1 MITEGILFFKKRKT
15 EENMADEKI
24 MRAPRY
30 VSLAMI
36 SINGFEGQA
45 ALRNVSAGG
54 FCMESKTF
62 ADMDA
67 GASYSIRVTPEEH
80 ARISYFELTVEVR
93 WILSSPEK
101 FSVGFKV
108 VQGGG
113 RSFEK
118 YVEYLKDRQ
127 QRQAS

>member
-1 MITEGILFFKKRKT
+1 MEAILFFKRKKT
-15 EENMADEKI
+15 EENTADEK
-24 MRAPRY
+24 MTRAPRY
-30 VSLAMI
+30 VSLAMV

-45 ALRNVSAGG
+45 VLRNVSIGG

-62 ADMDA
+62 ADMDI
-67 GASYSIRVTPEEH
+67 GASYGIRVTPEEH
-80 ARISYFELTVEVR
+80 AGISSFELTVEIR

-101 FSVGFKV
+101 FSVGFRV
-108 VQGGG
+108 IQGGG

-118 YVEYLKDRQ
+118 YVDYLKDRQ